1 MMMMMMMTKD
11 DADVDGF
18 DDVHLMIKIILMI
31 MRIIVM
37 IMNIIMMMLVVLI
50 IGNDLFGEERGHMVL
65 NSIVTIK
72 ILDSDSTIFEV
83 QGMWYSLFLS
93 SSLSFSSLSIIMIHY
108 YRNNRNHH
116 SSSSSSAS

>member
-1 MMMMMMMTKD
+1 MNKD
-11 DADVDGF
+11 DADVDDF

-31 MRIIVM
+31 IKIIVM
-37 IMNIIMMMLVVLI
+37 IMIVTTIIMMMMVLI

-83 QGMWYSLFLS
+83 QGMWYPLLS

-108 YRNNRNHH
+108 YRSNRNHH
-116 SSSSSSAS
+116 